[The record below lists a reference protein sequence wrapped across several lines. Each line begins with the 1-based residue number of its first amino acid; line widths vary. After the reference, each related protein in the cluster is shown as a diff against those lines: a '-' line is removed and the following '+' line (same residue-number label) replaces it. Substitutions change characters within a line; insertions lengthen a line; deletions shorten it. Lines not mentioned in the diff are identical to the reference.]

1 MSRLDND
8 VSFDLSPSSDL
19 PSSPLLPA
27 HPRGGGKDGDVRGI
41 KRFIAGAVTC
51 THARARTHACTTHP
65 SQTHIWRSVSIVT
78 MVVRM

>member
-19 PSSPLLPA
+19 SPP
-27 HPRGGGKDGDVRGI
+27 PRTPTGGGKDGDVRGI

-51 THARARTHACTTHP
+51 THAGARTHACATHP